1 MVGRPGGCAAIHKGR
16 LEKWAGGN
24 LVKEKCKVL
33 PLGRNNQPHV

>member
-1 MVGRPGGCAAIHKGR
+1 MVGRPGGCAAVHKGR
-16 LEKWAGGN
+16 LEKWAGGH